1 MNIEDIK
8 KQFEADLQK
17 AGSKEDLVGLKVK
30 YLGKKS
36 EIYGALRSLGSLDA
50 DERKMR
56 GAELNKLRSE
66 LELAIQAKE
75 SDISGAKKA
84 QKIDFTEPG
93 KRFDLGHI
101 HPISQVYGE
110 LFEIGK
116 TLGFSVADGPDIETD
131 WYNFE
136 ALNFPKG
143 HPARDTQDSFYFNGN
158 KLLRTHTSNVQIRY
172 MEKHKPP
179 IRIIAAGRTYRRD
192 SDVTHTPMFH
202 QLEGLLV
209 DDCVTFAD
217 LKGVL
222 TTFAQ
227 GIFGK
232 DRKVRFRPH
241 HFPFT
246 EPSVEVDVS
255 CGICG
260 GKGCRSC
267 KYSGWLEIL
276 GAGMVHPNVF
286 KNCGIDPKKYQGFA
300 FGMGVDRITMLKYG
314 IDDTRLFFENDLRF
328 LEQF

>member
-1 MNIEDIK
+1 MDIQSIK
-8 KQFEADLQK
+8 KQFEKNLSEAKSKDDL
-17 AGSKEDLVGLKVK
+17 ASLKVK

-36 EIYGALRSLGSLDA
+36 AIYGSLRSLGNLSV
-50 DERKMR
+50 DERKAQ
-56 GAELNKLRSE
+56 GAALNKLRSE
-66 LELAIQAKE
+66 VESGIRAKE
-75 SDISGAKKA
+75 GDISGK
-84 QKIDFTEPG
+84 QSGVKIDFTEPG
-93 KRFDLGHI
+93 MKFDLGHT
-101 HPISQVYGE
+101 HPITQIYEE

-116 TLGFSVADGPDIETD
+116 SLGFSVADGPEMETD

-143 HPARDTQDSFYFNGN
+143 HPARDTQDSFYFDENN
-158 KLLRTHTSNVQIRY
+158 LLRTHTSNVQIRY
-172 MEKHKPP
+172 MENHKPP
-179 IRIIAAGRTYRRD
+179 IRVLAQGRTYRRD

-202 QLEGLLV
+202 QLEGLMI
-209 DDCVTFAD
+209 DDRVTFAD
-217 LKGVL
+217 LKGIL
-222 TTFAQ
+222 TAFAQ

-241 HFPFT
+241 YFPFT

-276 GAGMVHPNVF
+276 GAGMVHPNVL
-286 KNCGIDPKKYQGFA
+286 KNVGIDSKKYQGFA
-300 FGMGVDRITMLKYG
+300 FGMGVDRITMLKFD

>member
-1 MNIEDIK
+1 MDIEQIK
-8 KQFEADLQK
+8 KQFETDIQK
-17 AGSKEDLVGLKVK
+17 ATSKEDLADLKVK

-36 EIYGALRSLGSLDA
+36 EIYKALRLLGSLETE
-50 DERKMR
+50 ERKSR
-56 GAELNKLRSE
+56 GAELNKLRAE
-66 LELAIQAKE
+66 VEGKLKAKE
-75 SDISGAKKA
+75 KELSGGVKGVEV
-84 QKIDFTEPG
+84 DFTEPG
-93 KRFDLGHI
+93 KRFDLGHA
-101 HPISQVYGE
+101 HPISQVYDE
-110 LFEIGK
+110 LYDIAK
-116 TLGFSVADGPDIETD
+116 TLGFSIADGPEIETD

-143 HPARDTQDSFYFNGN
+143 HPARDTQDSFYFSEN

-172 MEKHKPP
+172 MENHKPP
-179 IRIIAAGRTYRRD
+179 IRIVASGRTYRRD
-192 SDVTHTPMFH
+192 SDMTHTPMFH

-209 DDCVTFAD
+209 DDRVTFAD
-217 LKGVL
+217 LKGIL
-222 TTFAQ
+222 TVFAQ

-241 HFPFT
+241 YFPFT

-255 CGICG
+255 CGLCG
-260 GKGCRSC
+260 SKGCRSC

-276 GAGMVHPNVF
+276 GAGMVHPNVL

>member
-1 MNIEDIK
+1 MDTKEIKQQLEEDI
-8 KQFEADLQK
+8 QK
-17 AGSKEDLVGLKVK
+17 AESKNDLVSLKIK

-36 EIYGALRSLGSLDA
+36 EIYKALRSLGSLSVE
-50 DERKMR
+50 ERKSY
-56 GAELNKLRSE
+56 GAELNSLRVE
-66 LELAIQAKE
+66 IQSALKAREDDLSGGTKE
-75 SDISGAKKA
+75 VTV
-84 QKIDFTEPG
+84 DFTEPG
-93 KRFDLGHI
+93 IRFDLGHM
-101 HPISQVYGE
+101 HPISQVYEE
-110 LFEIGK
+110 LYDIAK
-116 TLGFSVADGPDIETD
+116 TLGFSIADGPDIETD

-143 HPARDTQDSFYFNGN
+143 HPARDTQDSFYFDEN

-172 MEKHKPP
+172 MENHKPP
-179 IRIIAAGRTYRRD
+179 IRVVASGRTYRRD

-209 DDCVTFAD
+209 DDRVTFAD

-222 TTFAQ
+222 TAFAQ
-227 GIFGK
+227 GVFGR

-276 GAGMVHPNVF
+276 GAGMVHPSVL
-286 KNCGIDPKKYQGFA
+286 KNCGIDPTKYQGFA